1 MPVIGIIC
9 FLVITI
15 LIILSGVVYS
25 KKRRSKNQSINNVF
39 TGTNTIQA
47 GAELYLTRLMTTDPW
62 WTSINN
68 SAQLYLAIELAEKTL
83 QIWEQYALRSTL
95 KFTENV
101 NESSRIIQRELLG
114 DSLVHIKCHAIQ
126 LNKRSNKEYTKL
138 KRYYDQ
144 FIIPVTALTDGYWK
158 LPYAVK
164 KVFYSVYQ
172 ILKGIIDSDNP
183 ITNID
188 FSNSINNSLEVIDI
202 TNLLTEKQIRDILEP
217 YRDKLVIQ
225 KLLLETGKKCN
236 ISKP

>member
-1 MPVIGIIC
+1 MPAIGIIS

-15 LIILSGVVYS
+15 LIILSVIVHS
-25 KKRRSKNQSINNVF
+25 KKKRSKNRSINNVF
-39 TGTNTIQA
+39 IGTDTIQA
-47 GAELYLTRLMTTDPW
+47 GGELYLTRLMTTDPW
-62 WTSINN
+62 WTGINN

-101 NESSRIIQRELLG
+101 NESSRIIKSGLLG
-114 DSLVHIKCHAIQ
+114 DSLLHIKRHAIL
-126 LNKRSNKEYTKL
+126 LNKKGNKEYTKL

-164 KVFYSVYQ
+164 KVFYAVYQ
-172 ILKGIIDSDNP
+172 ILKGIIDNDNP

-217 YRDKLVIQ
+217 YKDKLVVQ
-225 KLLLETGKKCN
+225 KLSVQTGT
-236 ISKP
+236 